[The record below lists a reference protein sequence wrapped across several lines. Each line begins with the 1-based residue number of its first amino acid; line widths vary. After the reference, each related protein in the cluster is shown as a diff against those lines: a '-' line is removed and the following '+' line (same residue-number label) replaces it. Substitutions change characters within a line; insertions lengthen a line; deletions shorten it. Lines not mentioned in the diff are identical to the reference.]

1 MKKQDLELTLER
13 ESIIPL
19 YYQLMEILIDQ
30 IETGL
35 LNPGDPIPS
44 ENELCKKYGV
54 SKNTVLQAIQALVN
68 KRLIYRSRGK
78 GTFVMNPKISQ
89 SITSML
95 SFSSEMVGL
104 NGSLKNRS
112 IESKEMPAL
121 PAIARH
127 LGIPENMPV
136 YHIQI
141 LREAQGSPIAL
152 QTSFL
157 PSDLCPG
164 LIETPFEGGSLFKT
178 LQHRYAIQI
187 DSVQETFQAVKSDA
201 YEAKLLEIRIGDPL
215 VLLERLS
222 TERGGRIVELV
233 RTLLRGDRCKF
244 DIELKSGGTA

>member
-1 MKKQDLELTLER
+1 MKKQAKDQTLQR

-44 ENELCKKYGV
+44 ENELCRKYGV

-68 KRLIYRSRGK
+68 KKLVFRARGK
-78 GTFVMNPKISQ
+78 GTYVTNPKITQ
-89 SITSML
+89 SITLML

-112 IESKEMPAL
+112 IESKQMPAL

-127 LGIPENMPV
+127 LGIAESAPI

-141 LREAQGSPIAL
+141 LREAQGNPIAL

-164 LIETPFEGGSLFKT
+164 LIDTPFEEGSLFRT
-178 LQHRYAIQI
+178 LQHRYGIQI
-187 DSVQETFQAVKSDA
+187 DTVRETFHAVKSDA

-215 VLLERLS
+215 VLLERIS
-222 TERGGRIVELV
+222 SNKGGRVIELV

-244 DIELKSGGTA
+244 DIELKRGTTS